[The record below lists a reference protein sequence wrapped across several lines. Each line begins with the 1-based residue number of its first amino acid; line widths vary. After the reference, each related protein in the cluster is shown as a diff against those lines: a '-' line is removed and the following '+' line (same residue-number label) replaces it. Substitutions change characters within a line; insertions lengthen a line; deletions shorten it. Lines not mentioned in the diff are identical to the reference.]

1 MYTTINMSIFFL
13 IVIVIDS
20 YMAMI
25 LPDDMAER
33 ISGFIAGKLSFPFV
47 GRDELMCIMYLYGRN
62 SRVSESDIDGVSS
75 LAQHTASQLG
85 KEIDIYINSSAGK
98 LDTEYIRSNYINRE
112 LQLAVERKPQDV
124 NKRIAGDPAIISD
137 CFAQHVAYYK
147 QDYFLELYG
156 PLRDS
161 QLTSDIRSALAHR
174 MVMVCYNRKGA
185 QQARL
190 AHPLIPVYVWFRDQ
204 TGAKP

>member
-1 MYTTINMSIFFL
+1 M
-13 IVIVIDS
+13 IVIDS

-25 LPDDMAER
+25 LPDDIAER
-33 ISGFIAGKLSFPFV
+33 ISGFIASKLNFPFV
-47 GRDELMCIMYLYGRN
+47 GPDELMCIMYLYGRN
-62 SRVSESDIDGVSS
+62 SRIGEGEIDEVSS

-85 KEIDIYINSSAGK
+85 QEIDIYMNSSTSK
-98 LDTEYIRSNYINRE
+98 LETEYIRSKYINRE
-112 LQLAVERKPQDV
+112 LQLAVETKPQDV
-124 NKRIAGDPAIISD
+124 KKRIAGDPAIISD
-137 CFAQHVAYYK
+137 CFVHHVAYYK

-161 QLTSDIRSALAHR
+161 QLTSDIRSALTHR

-185 QQARL
+185 QETRL
-190 AHPLIPVYVWFRDQ
+190 AHLLIPVYVWFKDQ

>member
-1 MYTTINMSIFFL
+1 
-13 IVIVIDS
+13 
-20 YMAMI
+20 MAMI
-25 LPDDMAER
+25 LPDDIAER
-33 ISGFIAGKLSFPFV
+33 ISGFIASKLSFPFV

-62 SRVSESDIDGVSS
+62 SMVSESDIDKVSS
-75 LAQHTASQLG
+75 LAQNTASQLG
-85 KEIDIYINSSAGK
+85 QKIDIYINSSASK

-112 LQLAVERKPQDV
+112 LQLTIERKPQDDV
-124 NKRIAGDPAIISD
+124 KKRIAGDPAIISD

-156 PLRDS
+156 PLRNS
-161 QLTSDIRSALAHR
+161 QLTSDIRSALADR

-185 QQARL
+185 QETRL

>member
-1 MYTTINMSIFFL
+1 M
-13 IVIVIDS
+13 IVIDS

-25 LPDDMAER
+25 LPDDIAER
-33 ISGFIAGKLSFPFV
+33 ISEFIAGKRNFPFV
-47 GRDELMCIMYLYGRN
+47 GPDELMSIMYLYGRN
-62 SRVSESDIDGVSS
+62 SKIGEGEIDEVSS
-75 LAQHTASQLG
+75 LAQYTASQMG
-85 KEIDIYINSSAGK
+85 QEIDIYINSSTSK
-98 LDTEYIRSNYINRE
+98 LETEYIRSKYINRK

-124 NKRIAGDPAIISD
+124 KKRIAGDPAIISD

-174 MVMVCYNRKGA
+174 MVMVCYNRKGV
-185 QQARL
+185 QETRL
-190 AHPLIPVYVWFRDQ
+190 AHPLIPVYVWFKDQ
-204 TGAKP
+204 AGAKP

>member
-1 MYTTINMSIFFL
+1 M
-13 IVIVIDS
+13 IVIDS

-25 LPDDMAER
+25 LPDDIAER
-33 ISGFIAGKLSFPFV
+33 ISGFIASKLSFPFV

-62 SRVSESDIDGVSS
+62 SMVSESDIDKVSS
-75 LAQHTASQLG
+75 LAQNTASQLG
-85 KEIDIYINSSAGK
+85 QKIDIYINSSASK

-112 LQLAVERKPQDV
+112 LQLTIERKPQDDV
-124 NKRIAGDPAIISD
+124 KKRIAGDPAIISD

-156 PLRDS
+156 PLRNS
-161 QLTSDIRSALAHR
+161 QLTSDIRSALADR

-185 QQARL
+185 QETRL

>member
-1 MYTTINMSIFFL
+1 
-13 IVIVIDS
+13 VIVIDS

-25 LPDDMAER
+25 LPDDIAER
-33 ISGFIAGKLSFPFV
+33 ISGFIAGKRSFPFV

-62 SRVSESDIDGVSS
+62 SRVSERDIGEVSS

-85 KEIDIYINSSAGK
+85 QEIDIYINSSASK

-112 LQLAVERKPQDV
+112 LQLTVERKPQDV
-124 NKRIAGDPAIISD
+124 KKRIAGDPAIISD
-137 CFAQHVAYYK
+137 CFAQHVAYYR

-161 QLTSDIRSALAHR
+161 QLTSEIRSALADR

-185 QQARL
+185 QETRL

>member
-1 MYTTINMSIFFL
+1 M
-13 IVIVIDS
+13 IVIDS

-25 LPDDMAER
+25 LPDDIAER
-33 ISGFIAGKLSFPFV
+33 ISEFIAGKRNFPFV
-47 GRDELMCIMYLYGRN
+47 GPDELISIMYLYGRN
-62 SRVSESDIDGVSS
+62 SKIGEGEIDEVSS
-75 LAQHTASQLG
+75 LAQHTASQMG
-85 KEIDIYINSSAGK
+85 QEIDIYINSSTSK
-98 LDTEYIRSNYINRE
+98 LETEYIRSKYINRE

-124 NKRIAGDPAIISD
+124 KKRIAGDPTIISD

-174 MVMVCYNRKGA
+174 MVMVCYNRKGV
-185 QQARL
+185 QETRL
-190 AHPLIPVYVWFRDQ
+190 AHPLIPVYVWFKDQ
-204 TGAKP
+204 AGAKP

>member
-1 MYTTINMSIFFL
+1 MHTTISTLNSFSHM
-13 IVIVIDS
+13 IVIDS

-25 LPDDMAER
+25 LPDDIAER
-33 ISGFIAGKLSFPFV
+33 ISGFIASKLNFPFV
-47 GRDELMCIMYLYGRN
+47 GPDELMCIMYLYGRN
-62 SRVSESDIDGVSS
+62 SRIGEGEIDEVSS

-85 KEIDIYINSSAGK
+85 QEIDIYMNSSASK
-98 LDTEYIRSNYINRE
+98 LETEYIRSKYINRE
-112 LQLAVERKPQDV
+112 LQLAVETKPQDV
-124 NKRIAGDPAIISD
+124 KRRIAGDPAIISD
-137 CFAQHVAYYK
+137 CFVHHVAYYK

-161 QLTSDIRSALAHR
+161 QLTSDIRSALTHR

-185 QQARL
+185 QETRL
-190 AHPLIPVYVWFRDQ
+190 AHPLIPVYVWFKDQ